1 MLEAHRVTKA
11 RVLTFHVDDDELP
24 ELTKAVD
31 AVADEYSLVEGFQG
45 LLCLKREGIRN
56 EMIVVTLWDGD
67 GLEATDARSE
77 VNRRRIAAT
86 TDLGVCTR
94 RYEVLRQIH
103 PESFYKGLLAE
114 AMS

>member
-1 MLEAHRVTKA
+1 VTKA

-31 AVADEYSLVEGFQG
+31 SVAIEYSLVEGFRG
-45 LLCLKREGIRN
+45 LLCLKRAGLRN
-56 EMIVVTLWDGD
+56 EMIVIPLWDAGEV
-67 GLEATDARSE
+67 EATDVQSE
-77 VNRRRIAAT
+77 ASRRRIAAT

-94 RYEVLRQIH
+94 RYEVLRQIQ
-103 PESFYKGLLAE
+103 PETFHERLLAE

>member
-1 MLEAHRVTKA
+1 MPEAHRVTKA

-31 AVADEYSLVEGFQG
+31 AVADEYSMIEEFRG

-67 GLEATDARSE
+67 GLEATNAQSE
-77 VNRRRIAAT
+77 TNRRRIAAT

-94 RYEVLRQIH
+94 RYEVLRQIR
-103 PESFYKGLLAE
+103 PENFQELLLAE
-114 AMS
+114 SMS

>member
-1 MLEAHRVTKA
+1 MLEAHGVTKA

-24 ELTKAVD
+24 ELTKAID
-31 AVADEYSLVEGFQG
+31 AVADEYSLIEGFRG

-67 GLEATDARSE
+67 GLEATDEQSE
-77 VNRRRIAAT
+77 ANRRRIAST

-94 RYEVLRQIH
+94 RYEVLRQVR
-103 PESFYKGLLAE
+103 PENFHELLLAE